1 MSEKQRIEHV
11 YTKYESDSS
20 WQDRYSVFH
29 PEVLAERQ
37 NLERA
42 QLDMLA
48 RAGFAGKMGSVR
60 LLDIGAGTG
69 SFGLR
74 ALSWGVAPQHI
85 TLNEIFAPRLERA
98 RRNMPEGV
106 QFVEGDACLLGPEH
120 DDAYDLVTLNTVL
133 SSILDDAARQALCKR
148 VYDLLAPGGVAL
160 IYDFT
165 FDNPANKNVR
175 RVTRAQLRAF
185 FAEASLSF
193 RSLTLAPPLS
203 RRLTKIPLAGRMLIR
218 LFNVPPLRTHMLTCI
233 VKPSCAQKNS

>member
-1 MSEKQRIEHV
+1 MSEKQRIESV
-11 YTKYESDSS
+11 YTQYESDAA

-42 QLDMLA
+42 QLAMLA
-48 RAGFAGKMGSVR
+48 RCGFARRMGEIK

-74 ALSWGVAPQHI
+74 ALTWGVAPQHI

-98 RRNMPEGV
+98 RKNMPDGV
-106 QFVEGDACLLGPEH
+106 QFVEGDASLLDASH
-120 DDAYDLVTLNTVL
+120 DGAYDLVTLNTVL
-133 SSILDDAARQALCKR
+133 SSILDDGARQALCAR

-165 FDNPANKNVR
+165 FNNPGNKNVR
-175 RVTRAQLRAF
+175 RVTRAQLQAF
-185 FAEASLSF
+185 FPDAQIAS

-203 RRLTKIPLAGRMLIR
+203 RRLAKIPFIGRALIR
-218 LFNVPPLRTHMLTCI
+218 LCNIPPLRTHALTCI
-233 VKPSCAQKNS
+233 RKTAQKNS